1 METDKDVI
9 GFVSSSIAAP
19 ANESHFDFIIRKEY
33 GSEVCSLN
41 QFDLV
46 KVERILPSRKNAP
59 LYAVIE
65 SVSSLTDSPDH
76 MANYVSQNFGTG
88 NGIGTPRTFFYS
100 VSARV
105 LRTDNGDFFPVK
117 TGDKVFKVTA
127 EEAYHVLYAN
137 YEEEKDDYFNVA
149 KLRMYGE
156 TEFFLKLNKKYLVG
170 PDAVHLNLSGMSG
183 MASKTTKALTILRE
197 MFHSGDDISIVIFNT
212 KDNDLL
218 HLKATDD
225 RNTWYQ
231 ELESGRSDKWD
242 DSIEYFRPLQKED
255 GEGYVLDFDTQRE
268 RLNIDLLTAMDPD
281 TTGTMDSC
289 VKLVYQHMAFVM
301 GEDEKASDKHIDS
314 WKTIRKATFKN
325 INKWIP
331 PKFQRVVS
339 RVITDDS
346 LINGIFYQK
355 DNDKDDITKKLR
367 ERLENTGPCVTVIDI
382 APLDNLQQGVV
393 FGAVM
398 REIKNYCR
406 EQQQKKEAKDR
417 MRMAVFVDEFNKY
430 ASMDV
435 SPRDPILESLIDIAE
450 AGRNIGLC
458 LVTAEQSLSIIN
470 RRIKA
475 NYSNQII
482 GRTGVLELAQPDFAI
497 IPESYKTRI
506 GTFRHGDALV
516 YTTYLNSGLLYAEF
530 PNKFYK

>member
-9 GFVSSSIAAP
+9 GFVSSTIAAP
-19 ANESHFDFIIRKEY
+19 ANESRFDFIIKKES
-33 GSEVCSLN
+33 GTEVCSLN

-46 KVERILPSRKNAP
+46 KVERVIPGRKDVP

-88 NGIGTPRTFFYS
+88 NGIGVPRTFFYC
-100 VSARV
+100 VSAKV
-105 LRTDNGDFFPVK
+105 LRTDDGDYFPVR
-117 TGDKVFKVTA
+117 TGDRVFKVTE

-137 YEEEKDDYFNVA
+137 YESEEDDYFNVA

-156 TEFFLKLNKKYLVG
+156 TEFFVKLNKKYLVG

-197 MFHSGDDISIVIFNT
+197 LFHCSDDISIVIFNT
-212 KDNDLL
+212 KDKDLL
-218 HLKATDD
+218 NLKATE
-225 RNTWYQ
+225 NKVQYK
-231 ELESGRSDKWD
+231 ELESGRRDKWD
-242 DSIEYFRPLQKED
+242 NAIECFRPFQNNND
-255 GEGYVLDFDTQRE
+255 GGYVLDFDIQLKRQ
-268 RLNIDLLTAMDPD
+268 NIDLLTAMDPD

-289 VKLVYQHMAFVM
+289 VKLVYQQEASV
-301 GEDEKASDKHIDS
+301 GGTDKEKIKS
-314 WKTIRKATFKN
+314 WKELKEANFATLDTRTT
-325 INKWIP
+325 
-331 PKFQRVVS
+331 PKFRRVVS
-339 RVITDDS
+339 RVITDES
-346 LINGIFYQK
+346 LKKGIFHPQGRDIY
-355 DNDKDDITKKLR
+355 DITEKLSN
-367 ERLENTGPCVTVIDI
+367 RLDNPEQSVSVIDV

-406 EQQQKKEAKDR
+406 GQQNKDTKERK
-417 MRMAVFVDEFNKY
+417 RMAVFIDEFNKY
-430 ASMDV
+430 ASIDV
-435 SPRDPILESLIDIAE
+435 PPQDPILESLIDIAE
-450 AGRNIGLC
+450 TGRSIGLC
-458 LVTAEQSLSIIN
+458 LITAEQSLSIIN

-482 GRTGVLELAQPDFAI
+482 GRTGVLELSQPDYAI

-506 GTFRHGDALV
+506 GTFRHEDALI

-530 PNKFYK
+530 PDKFYDEG